1 VVETRTLAKTM
12 ECFPAIRDNCRFCS
26 IDVEGHEREVLEGN
40 DWDTFRPEVFCIEF
54 KDHVDGGDSSGKWIE
69 LVTQQGYEE
78 KARTENNIIF
88 KVEP

>member
-1 VVETRTLAKTM
+1 M